1 MVVIKKHL
9 EVFLVESRQ
18 HLELMN
24 QALLAL
30 EKNPAR
36 TEFLS
41 QCLVSLHTLKGIAG
55 TANWNEMESL
65 AHALEDVFDAVKNK
79 KCVLED
85 SVDILFQ
92 GFDMLAASLEVL
104 GKGDKELVTK
114 ALVERLENLT
124 AGGKQ
129 AKRLSSAEPKSTQ
142 GIERMQIVPVKVERL
157 DLLMNLAEELLTTRL
172 RLDQI
177 KETLDN
183 PELTATVENLGR
195 LVTEI
200 QFNVMQSRMVP
211 IGSVFNLFNRM
222 VRDLSKQKAKQVNL
236 EMEGSDIELDRT
248 VVDEIGESL
257 VHLIRNALDHGL
269 ETPEERKRSGKPP
282 YGTIR
287 LTASRSKELAIVE
300 VKDDGAG
307 LDLEAIKKA
316 GVARGV
322 IRLDAT
328 KAEVAELIFAGVST
342 TKKVTKISGRGIGL
356 DIVKKKIESL
366 GGSVKVSSE
375 PKRGTTFTLEIPLTL
390 AIIRTLFVQVEGQK
404 YAVPAAAIER
414 LVTVSRQDIK
424 GMLEYEAIVLEG
436 EEIPLTRLGDLLNVP
451 KALEESQPIVVIKR
465 GDEKFGLIVDALL
478 STQEIVIKPLN
489 RLIRQNN
496 YFAGSSIIGSG
507 EVVLILDIANLVI
520 TKNRMTSTQRIEL
533 IGQSTKG
540 R

>member
-1 MVVIKKHL
+1 MVVIKKYL

-30 EKNPAR
+30 EKNPER

-55 TANWNEMESL
+55 TANWKEMESL

-79 KCVLED
+79 KCVLGD
-85 SVDILFQ
+85 VVDILFQ
-92 GFDMLAASLEVL
+92 GFDVLGASLESL
-104 GKGDKELVTK
+104 GKGNKELMTK

-124 AGGKQ
+124 VGGKQ
-129 AKRLSSAEPKSTQ
+129 AKSLSSVELKPIQ
-142 GIERMQIVPVKVERL
+142 GIERIQIVPVKVERL

-177 KETLDN
+177 KEVLDN

-222 VRDLSKQKAKQVNL
+222 VRDLSKQRGKQVNL

-269 ETPEERKRSGKPP
+269 ETPEERKQSGKPP

-316 GVARGV
+316 GIARGV
-322 IRLDAT
+322 LRPDAT
-328 KAEVAELIFAGVST
+328 KAEVAESIFAGVST

-366 GGSVKVSSE
+366 G
-375 PKRGTTFTLEIPLTL
+375 
-390 AIIRTLFVQVEGQK
+390 A
-404 YAVPAAAIER
+404 
-414 LVTVSRQDIK
+414 
-424 GMLEYEAIVLEG
+424 M
-436 EEIPLTRLGDLLNVP
+436 
-451 KALEESQPIVVIKR
+451 
-465 GDEKFGLIVDALL
+465 
-478 STQEIVIKPLN
+478 
-489 RLIRQNN
+489 
-496 YFAGSSIIGSG
+496 
-507 EVVLILDIANLVI
+507 
-520 TKNRMTSTQRIEL
+520 
-533 IGQSTKG
+533 
-540 R
+540 

>member
-1 MVVIKKHL
+1 MVVIKKYL

-30 EKNPAR
+30 EKNPES

-41 QCLVSLHTLKGIAG
+41 QCLLSLHTLKGIAG
-55 TANWNEMESL
+55 TANWDEMESL

-79 KCVLED
+79 KCVLGD

-92 GFDMLAASLEVL
+92 GFDMLGASLEAL
-104 GKGDKELVTK
+104 AKGDKELMTK
-114 ALVERLENLT
+114 ALVERLENIT
-124 AGGKQ
+124 VGRQQ
-129 AKRLSSAEPKSTQ
+129 AKSLRSTEPKPTQ
-142 GIERMQIVPVKVERL
+142 GIERIQIVPVKVERL

-172 RLDQI
+172 RLEQI
-177 KETLDN
+177 KEILDN

-211 IGSVFNLFNRM
+211 IGFVFNLFNRL
-222 VRDLSKQKAKQVNL
+222 VRDLSKQTGKQVNL
-236 EMEGSDIELDRT
+236 EVEGSDIELDRT
-248 VVDEIGESL
+248 VVDEIGDSL

-282 YGTIR
+282 AGTIK
-287 LTASRSKELAIVE
+287 LTASRTKDLAIVE

-316 GVARGV
+316 GLARGV
-322 IRLDAT
+322 LRPDAT
-328 KAEVAELIFAGVST
+328 KTEVTESIFEGVST

-366 GGSVKVSSE
+366 GGSVKINSE

-390 AIIRTLFVQVEGQK
+390 AIIRTLFVLVGGRK
-404 YAVPAAAIER
+404 YAIPAAAIER
-414 LVTVSRQDIK
+414 LVTIGRHEIK
-424 GMLEYEAIVLEG
+424 GMLEYEAIVLDG
-436 EEIPLTRLGDLLNVP
+436 EEVPLTRLGEILNVP
-451 KALEESQPIVVIKR
+451 DLLEESQPIVVIKR
-465 GDEKFGLIVDALL
+465 GEEKFGLIVDALL

-489 RLIRQNN
+489 RLVRQNN

-507 EVVLILDIANLVI
+507 EVVLILDVANLAI
-520 TKNRMTSTQRIEL
+520 TKSFMTSV
-533 IGQSTKG
+533 
-540 R
+540 

>member
-1 MVVIKKHL
+1 MVVLKKHL
-9 EVFLVESRQ
+9 EVFLAESRQ
-18 HLELMN
+18 HLELMD

-30 EKNPAR
+30 EKNPER
-36 TEFLS
+36 TELLR

-55 TANWNEMESL
+55 TANWKEMESL
-65 AHALEDVFDAVKNK
+65 AHALEDVFDAIKNK
-79 KCVLED
+79 KCVLGD

-92 GFDMLAASLEVL
+92 GFDILGSSLRAL
-104 GKGDKELVTK
+104 GKSDKELATK
-114 ALVERLENLT
+114 TLVERLENLA

-129 AKRLSSAEPKSTQ
+129 TKSPSSTEHQPNQS
-142 GIERMQIVPVKVERL
+142 IERMQIVPVKVERL

-172 RLDQI
+172 RLEQI
-177 KETLDN
+177 KESLDN

-222 VRDLSKQKAKQVNL
+222 VRDLSKQRGKQVNL

-269 ETPEERKRSGKPP
+269 ETPEQRKQSGKPP
-282 YGTIR
+282 SGTIW

-316 GVARGV
+316 GVAHGILRP
-322 IRLDAT
+322 DAT
-328 KAEVAELIFAGVST
+328 KVEVAESIFAGVST
-342 TKKVTKISGRGIGL
+342 TEKVTKISGRGIGL

-366 GGSVKVSSE
+366 GGSVKVTSE

-390 AIIRTLFVQVEGQK
+390 AIIRTLFVEVGGQK

-414 LVTVSRQDIK
+414 LVTVSRQEIK
-424 GMLEYEAIVLEG
+424 GMLEYEAVVLEG
-436 EEIPLTRLGDLLNVP
+436 EEIPLTRLGELLNAP
-451 KALEESQPIVVIKR
+451 KTLEESQPIVVIKR
-465 GDEKFGLIVDALL
+465 GEEKFGLIVDALL

-520 TKNRMTSTQRIEL
+520 TKSLMNTQ
-533 IGQSTKG
+533 SVYS
-540 R
+540 

>member
-1 MVVIKKHL
+1 MVVLKKYL
-9 EVFLVESRQ
+9 EVFLIECRQ
-18 HLELMN
+18 HLESMS
-24 QALLAL
+24 QALIVL
-30 EKNPAR
+30 EKSPESADSLR
-36 TEFLS
+36 

-55 TANWNEMESL
+55 TAKWDEMESL
-65 AHALEDVFDAVKNK
+65 AHALEDVFDGIKNK
-79 KCVLED
+79 KCVLAD

-92 GFDMLAASLEVL
+92 GFDMLGASLEAI
-104 GKGDKELVTK
+104 GRGDKELVTK
-114 ALVERLENLT
+114 PLVERLENLA

-129 AKRLSSAEPKSTQ
+129 AKRLSSAEHKQTQ
-142 GIERMQIVPVKVERL
+142 GIERIKIVPVKVERL

-177 KETLDN
+177 KESLDN

-195 LVTEI
+195 LVSEV

-222 VRDLSKQKAKQVNL
+222 VRDLSKQNGKQVNL

-257 VHLIRNALDHGL
+257 VHLIRNALDHGI
-269 ETPEERKRSGKPP
+269 ETPEERKKSGKPP
-282 YGTIR
+282 QGTIR
-287 LTASRSKELAIVE
+287 LMASRSKELALVE

-307 LDLEAIKKA
+307 LNLEEIKKS

-322 IRLDAT
+322 LSPNAT
-328 KAEVAELIFAGVST
+328 KEEVAESIFAGVST
-342 TKKVTKISGRGIGL
+342 TRQVTKISGRGIGL

-366 GGSVKVSSE
+366 GGSVKVTSE
-375 PKRGTTFTLEIPLTL
+375 LKHGTTFTLEIPLTL
-390 AIIRTLFVQVEGQK
+390 AIIRTLFVQVGGQK

-414 LVTVSRQDIK
+414 LVTVNRQEIK

-436 EEIPLTRLGDLLNVP
+436 EEIPLTRLGDLLDSP
-451 KALEESQPIVVIKR
+451 KASEESQPIVVIKR
-465 GDEKFGLIVDALL
+465 GEEKFGLIVDALL

-520 TKNRMTSTQRIEL
+520 TKSLMTTADL
-533 IGQSTKG
+533 V
-540 R
+540 